1 MLHGIYTA
9 LITPFTTRDQLDTEG
24 LAALIEFQLTQG
36 VSGLV
41 PIGTTGESPTL
52 LDTERC
58 QILEQICN
66 QTNGRTTIIAGTGNS
81 STAHALAHC
90 RRAAEHG
97 ADGVLLVDPYYNGPS
112 SLEIRREYIAPIA
125 REMPPQLELIPYLVP
140 ARTGTRLEAQDLAL
154 LAREFAHICTVK
166 EASTPDHAA
175 DIRRLCGGHFSILCG
190 EDRLNL
196 ELMQRSDIA
205 ANGAISVVANIAP
218 AALQTMYTYARSG
231 QWREAEQIRRRL
243 APLCSIVQVETV
255 EQSPC
260 GPVRC
265 RARNPVPIKM
275 LMQLLGMPAGPC
287 RAPLGRLTRGGLIQV
302 RRAVQQVL
310 DTDASI
316 LEPIEH
322 FFNVD
327 IAARLA
333 DPTLEE
339 TLVYS
344 EYVSSCAENVL

>member
-9 LITPFTTRDQLDTEG
+9 LITPFTAQGQLDMAG
-24 LAALIEFQLTQG
+24 LEALTEFQLTQG

-52 LDTERC
+52 LDTERG
-58 QILEQICN
+58 QILAQIDR
-66 QTNGRTTIIAGTGNS
+66 QTNGRTTIIAGAGS
-81 STAHALAHC
+81 HSTAHALEHC

-97 ADGVLLVDPYYNGPS
+97 VDGVLLVDPYYNGPS

-125 REMPPQLELIPYLVP
+125 REMPPHLELIPYLVP

-154 LAREFAHICTVK
+154 LAREFANICTVK

-175 DIRRLCGGHFSILCG
+175 DIRRLCGAQFSILCG

-196 ELMQRSDIA
+196 ALMQRGDIA

-218 AALQTMYTYARSG
+218 AALQAMYTYAHAG
-231 QWREAEQIRRRL
+231 QWREAEQIQRRL

-260 GPVRC
+260 GPVPC
-265 RARNPVPIKM
+265 RARNPVPIKT
-275 LMQLLGMPAGPC
+275 LMHLLGMPAGPC
-287 RAPLGRLTRGGLIQV
+287 RAPLGRLARGGLAQV
-302 RRAVQQVL
+302 RRAIQQVL
-310 DTDASI
+310 DDDASI

-339 TLVYS
+339 TLAYS
-344 EYVSSCAENVL
+344 AYVNTYEERVA